1 MVQAHW
7 SQAIHWAQLSHRW
20 FIKHVLKSSLRSS
33 LFNTAP
39 LISFARG
46 RFSARGE
53 TSNCIFWI
61 EGYREAAID
70 LLIWQWTIF
79 SKSHQSIQIPDFKP
93 KNFWYLLWVQ
103 ALVKPW
109 LLSNLNA
116 DIYYFS
122 YLKIPKCACSVF
134 QVLWTGSSLYLRA
147 ASSCFQ
153 SACAPCVL
161 QEKCECID
169 LFGFNNR

>member
-1 MVQAHW
+1 MVQAHRH
-7 SQAIHWAQLSHRW
+7 QAIRWAQLSHWW

-33 LFNTAP
+33 LLNTAP
-39 LISFARG
+39 LTSARG
-46 RFSARGE
+46 RFSTRGE
-53 TSNCIFWI
+53 TSNCMFWI
-61 EGYREAAID
+61 EGYREAAVD

-93 KNFWYLLWVQ
+93 KNFLLSLTS
-103 ALVKPW
+103 ASTIVKPW
-109 LLSNLNA
+109 LLSSLNA

-161 QEKCECID
+161 PEKCECID
-169 LFGFNNR
+169 LFGFSNR